1 MPYAHLLSLM
11 LYVCRH
17 SSASVVC
24 EFRSCEKTTVLV
36 NAAVPPHIPF
46 NEEFTNLGTYGNTQH
61 REDSSTTYVDSY
73 DTFSA
78 YQE

>member
-1 MPYAHLLSLM
+1 MPYVHLLSLM

-17 SSASVVC
+17 SSASKVC
-24 EFRSCEKTTVLV
+24 ELRSGENNTVLV

-46 NEEFTNLGTYGNTQH
+46 NEEFTNSGIYGNTQH
-61 REDSSTTYVDSY
+61 REDSTTTYVDSY
-73 DTFSA
+73 DTVSA